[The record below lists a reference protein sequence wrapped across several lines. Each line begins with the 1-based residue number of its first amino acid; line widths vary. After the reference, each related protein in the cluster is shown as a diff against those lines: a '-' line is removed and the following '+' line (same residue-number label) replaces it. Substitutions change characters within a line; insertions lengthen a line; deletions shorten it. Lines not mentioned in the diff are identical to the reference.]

1 MQLLLRS
8 WFRCMLQNKKA
19 PLHRIVSKKT
29 PKVSSSFN
37 QIWKVKMS
45 KLSEFTSFYRIYP
58 IYILFLHIL
67 HIFWHLHYIK
77 SFWHIENLTQRMVKL
92 WSEVVELK
100 KWSKMVKL
108 QRWTKGGQLK
118 ARQGAAHGESEEGGG
133 ASGFLPNWKAIEGAV
148 SALSASYIARKTW
161 HLAAIIFLCGDT
173 LWDQFLHRLWVT
185 NKNVLP

>member
-1 MQLLLRS
+1 MNNRWARELPKK
-8 WFRCMLQNKKA
+8 FLQANFSF
-19 PLHRIVSKKT
+19 IIKT
-29 PKVSSSFN
+29 
-37 QIWKVKMS
+37 
-45 KLSEFTSFYRIYP
+45 EA
-58 IYILFLHIL
+58 
-67 HIFWHLHYIK
+67 WHWTATQWREYSVGLQHK
-77 SFWHIENLTQRMVKL
+77 NIENLTQRMVKL

-133 ASGFLPNWKAIEGAV
+133 ASGFFPNWKAIEGAL
-148 SALSASYIARKTW
+148 SALSASYIAHKTW

>member
-1 MQLLLRS
+1 MQLLFRS

-92 WSEVVELK
+92 WSEVVELRK
-100 KWSKMVKL
+100 KIKNGQTPTVDKRWSVKSSSRCSWWWVRRGRRSL
-108 QRWTKGGQLK
+108 RVPPKLKGHWG
-118 ARQGAAHGESEEGGG
+118 S
-133 ASGFLPNWKAIEGAV
+133 AIRT
-148 SALSASYIARKTW
+148 IRKLYCT
-161 HLAAIIFLCGDT
+161 
-173 LWDQFLHRLWVT
+173 
-185 NKNVLP
+185 